1 MPLECDHIRN
11 EFSALLDNELNPE
24 DRELVE
30 EHLSDC
36 SECLRELH
44 GYKVVSDAYRDHHP
58 VKAPEDFEARF
69 HAAIAPIGRKRSL
82 SWQRWSLA
90 AAAGFILVAG
100 LTFWQSR
107 ATLMQSSTS
116 ELALSSPADRA
127 SAPEAAPAADA
138 PQSVMFQAP
147 AEGAAPEAMMQESAA
162 TSVEAAPV
170 PVQESLD
177 ASGTGPALDGI
188 ASTATVESDN
198 DLSDGVKAKVA
209 SEPEIGSGGF
219 GGGGGGFGGGAM
231 PEAASAAAP
240 EAVASTP
247 VEAPAPEMARRTA
260 GGTVALKSAPAESDQ
275 PALGVANRD
284 KEERVV
290 SRSAMRSQ
298 ATESAPA
305 EVADSAMPAAAPPAS
320 PAPVTSLR
328 WNDLEFTLTDGTW
341 RQADYAGETLTKVT
355 IPSPEW
361 NGLLDRHTD
370 LNTLCDRDE
379 PLIVKLGEVWY
390 AIAKATTPENATR

>member
-1 MPLECDHIRN
+1 MPLECDQIRN

-44 GYKVVSDAYRDHHP
+44 GYKVVSDAYRYHHP
-58 VKAPEDFEARF
+58 VKAPDDFEARF
-69 HAAIAPIGRKRSL
+69 HAAIAPIGRKRGFV
-82 SWQRWSLA
+82 WQRWGLA

-100 LTFWQSR
+100 LSFWQSR
-107 ATLMQSSTS
+107 AALKQSATS
-116 ELALSSPADRA
+116 ELALRA
-127 SAPEAAPAADA
+127 PAPEVPPAADA
-138 PQSVMFQAP
+138 PQSMMFQAP
-147 AEGAAPEAMMQESAA
+147 AEGAAPEVMMQESAA

-188 ASTATVESDN
+188 VSTATVESEAG
-198 DLSDGVKAKVA
+198 LKGEEKAKVA
-209 SEPEIGSGGF
+209 SAPETGSGGF
-219 GGGGGGFGGGAM
+219 GGGGGGGFGGGAM
-231 PEAASAAAP
+231 PKAAPAAAP

-247 VEAPAPEMARRTA
+247 VETPAPEMARRTA
-260 GGTVALKSAPAESDQ
+260 GDSVALKSAPAESDP
-275 PALGVANRD
+275 PALGVADRD

-298 ATESAPA
+298 TTESAPA
-305 EVADSAMPAAAPPAS
+305 EVADSAIPAAAPPAS
-320 PAPVTSLR
+320 PAPVNVLR
-328 WNDLEFTLTDGTW
+328 WNELEFTLTDGTW
-341 RQADYAGETLTKVT
+341 RQAGYAGEAVTKVS

-379 PLIVKLGEVWY
+379 PVIVKLGDLWY
-390 AIAKATTPENATR
+390 SIAKAPTPESATR

>member
-44 GYKVVSDAYRDHHP
+44 GYKVVSDAYRYHHP

-69 HAAIAPIGRKRSL
+69 HAAIAPIGRKRAFA
-82 SWQRWSLA
+82 WQRWGLA

-100 LTFWQSR
+100 LSFWQSR
-107 ATLMQSSTS
+107 AALKQSATS

-127 SAPEAAPAADA
+127 SAPEAPPAADA
-138 PQSVMFQAP
+138 PQALMFQAP
-147 AEGAAPEAMMQESAA
+147 AEGAASDVMMQESAA
-162 TSVEAAPV
+162 KSVEAAPA

-188 ASTATVESDN
+188 ASAAAVESDAGLN
-198 DLSDGVKAKVA
+198 GDVKAKEA
-209 SEPEIGSGGF
+209 SAPDT
-219 GGGGGGFGGGAM
+219 GGGGFGGRAM
-231 PEAASAAAP
+231 PE
-240 EAVASTP
+240 VAP
-247 VEAPAPEMARRTA
+247 VESPAPETARCT
-260 GGTVALKSAPAESDQ
+260 GSDTVALKSAPAESDQ
-275 PALGVANRD
+275 PALGVANQD

-298 ATESAPA
+298 ATESASA
-305 EVADSAMPAAAPPAS
+305 EVADSAIPAAAPPAS
-320 PAPVTSLR
+320 PARMNVLR
-328 WNDLEFTLTDGTW
+328 WNDIEFTLVDGTW
-341 RQADYAGETLTKVT
+341 RQAGYAGETVAKVS

-379 PLIVKLGEVWY
+379 PVIVKLGDLWY
-390 AIAKATTPENATR
+390 SIAKAPTPDNATR

>member
-44 GYKVVSDAYRDHHP
+44 GYKVVSDAYRYHHP

-69 HAAIAPIGRKRSL
+69 HAAIAPIGRKRAFA
-82 SWQRWSLA
+82 WQRWGLA

-107 ATLMQSSTS
+107 ATLNQSATS
-116 ELALSSPADRA
+116 ELALSAP
-127 SAPEAAPAADA
+127 APEAPPAADA

-147 AEGAAPEAMMQESAA
+147 AEGAAPEVMMKESAA
-162 TSVEAAPV
+162 VSAEAAPT
-170 PVQESLD
+170 PMQESLD

-188 ASTATVESDN
+188 ASTAAVESEAG
-198 DLSDGVKAKVA
+198 LKGEEKAKVA
-209 SEPEIGSGGF
+209 SEPETGGGGF

-231 PEAASAAAP
+231 PEAASAAVP
-240 EAVASTP
+240 EAVP
-247 VEAPAPEMARRTA
+247 VPEMARRT
-260 GGTVALKSAPAESDQ
+260 GSDSVALKSAPAESDP
-275 PALGVANRD
+275 PALGVADRD
-284 KEERVV
+284 KEERAT
-290 SRSAMRSQ
+290 SRSDMRSQ
-298 ATESAPA
+298 TTESAPA
-305 EVADSAMPAAAPPAS
+305 EVADSAMPAAAPPAA
-320 PAPVTSLR
+320 PAPMNVLR
-328 WNDLEFTLTDGTW
+328 WNELEFTLADGTW
-341 RQADYAGETLTKVT
+341 RQAGYAGETLTKIV

-379 PLIVKLGEVWY
+379 PVIVKLDDVWY
-390 AIAKATTPENATR
+390 SIAKAPAPESATR

>member
-44 GYKVVSDAYRDHHP
+44 GYKVVSDAYRYHHP

-69 HAAIAPIGRKRSL
+69 HAAIAPIGRKRGFV
-82 SWQRWSLA
+82 WQRWGLA

-107 ATLMQSSTS
+107 ATLMQSATS
-116 ELALSSPADRA
+116 ELALSSPAGRA

-138 PQSVMFQAP
+138 PQTLMLEAP
-147 AEGAAPEAMMQESAA
+147 AEGAAPDVMMQESAA
-162 TSVEAAPV
+162 TSVEAAPA

-188 ASTATVESDN
+188 ASTAAVESEAGLKGED
-198 DLSDGVKAKVA
+198 KAKVA
-209 SEPEIGSGGF
+209 AAPETGGGGF
-219 GGGGGGFGGGAM
+219 GGGGGGFGGVVM
-231 PEAASAAAP
+231 PKAAPAAAP

-247 VEAPAPEMARRTA
+247 VETPAPEMARRTA
-260 GGTVALKSAPAESDQ
+260 SDTVALKSAPAESDEA
-275 PALGVANRD
+275 ALGVATRE
-284 KEERVV
+284 KEERAV

-298 ATESAPA
+298 TTESAPA
-305 EVADSAMPAAAPPAS
+305 EVADSAIPAAAPPAS

-328 WNDLEFTLTDGTW
+328 WNDLEFTLTEGTW
-341 RQADYAGETLTKVT
+341 RQAGYAGETLTKIA

-361 NGLLDRHTD
+361 NGLLDQHPN
-370 LNTLCDRDE
+370 LSALCDRDE
-379 PLIVKLGEVWY
+379 PVIVKLGDVWY
-390 AIAKATTPENATR
+390 MTAKAPTPDNATR